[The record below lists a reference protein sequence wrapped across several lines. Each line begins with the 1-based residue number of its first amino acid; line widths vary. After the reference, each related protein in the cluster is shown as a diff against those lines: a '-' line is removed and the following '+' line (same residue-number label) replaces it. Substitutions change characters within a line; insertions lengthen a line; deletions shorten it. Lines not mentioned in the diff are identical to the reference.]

1 MCAQTVTDEF
11 SLFRKQFQ
19 PRPDYTFKWLARKS
33 DAETRDHERKVGLAE
48 LNEYYSKADALNRQ
62 LAALIDTLRP
72 SPINEY
78 LTALQITALR
88 AKHRALTVNS
98 ILAHREKNKKEKER
112 LLGLASQVRLQGV
125 GLVHSL
131 ELDYKY
137 DAAYLYGQRYS
148 HTSYPHGYL
157 YAPHTLHFWKRE
169 EQQCRKNRWNY
180 QFMSIWKVGR
190 IIGL

>member
-33 DAETRDHERKVGLAE
+33 DEATRDAERQVGLAE
-48 LNEYYSKADALNRQ
+48 LTDFHFKADSLIQR
-62 LAALIDTLRP
+62 LATLIDTLRP
-72 SPINEY
+72 SPIQEY
-78 LTALQITALR
+78 YTALQITALR
-88 AKHRALTVNS
+88 AKHRALTVKG
-98 ILAHREKNKKEKER
+98 ILAHREKDKDEKEQ
-112 LLGLASQVRLQGV
+112 LLSQAAEVRLQGV
-125 GLVHSL
+125 GLVHTL
-131 ELDYKY
+131 EVDYKY
-137 DAAYLYGQRYS
+137 DTAYLYDQRYS

-157 YAPHTLHFWKRE
+157 FAPHTLHFWKRE
-169 EQQCRKNRWNY
+169 EEQCRKNRWNY